1 MIGTVV
7 GLIIIHVL
15 LNLSLLGDAQVV
27 DTVGITIATFNT
39 ELLTFSTCQTSRA
52 GYYFDP
58 TTMTCSVRI
67 STMYC
72 IYYLLCSVLI
82 LSAVLHLSSPLFLI
96 YYLVCTA
103 FMISFVLLLSTTIYH
118 FFY

>member
-27 DTVGITIATFNT
+27 DTVGISIGTFNT
-39 ELLTFSTCQTSRA
+39 ELLTFSTCQSSRA

-58 TTMTCSVRI
+58 TTMTCSVR
-67 STMYC
+67 
-72 IYYLLCSVLI
+72 L
-82 LSAVLHLSSPLFLI
+82 SPLSLCTLYVC
-96 YYLVCTA
+96 YYC
-103 FMISFVLLLSTTIYH
+103 LLLARLVY
-118 FFY
+118 